1 VVLALGCWGPCQPS
15 PSSRGRQSNSWLRIP
30 RAAFMMGQL
39 HKCCTNMTTAD
50 RLLDDIT
57 NEAMRCGGEKSC
69 PEGEYPPGFN
79 GC

>member
-1 VVLALGCWGPCQPS
+1 
-15 PSSRGRQSNSWLRIP
+15 
-30 RAAFMMGQL
+30 MMGQL